1 MGEWYGTLGDF
12 KVKTGQIKSKKKQQ
26 NENTW
31 SSEYTEHTHVT
42 DIHQKFSLARDW
54 FTGASHDRISPGTF

>member
-1 MGEWYGTLGDF
+1 MGWWYGTLGDF
-12 KVKTGQIKSKKKQQ
+12 KVKTGQIKSKKKLQ

-42 DIHQKFSLARDW
+42 DIH
-54 FTGASHDRISPGTF
+54 